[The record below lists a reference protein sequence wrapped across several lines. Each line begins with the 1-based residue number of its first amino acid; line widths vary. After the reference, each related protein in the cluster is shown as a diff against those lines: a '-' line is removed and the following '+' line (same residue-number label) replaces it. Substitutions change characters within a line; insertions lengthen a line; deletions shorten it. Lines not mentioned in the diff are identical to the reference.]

1 MFEYIINKS
10 AHFMYTFIITR
21 PSGGVVTGCTD
32 SCPELFK
39 KIAQHYNISDD
50 ERRDRVTWTSN
61 KDSTIYVISVDKV
74 PVATMYRNNY
84 EDVLNFIVDKEDSPH
99 KKCKILCKNMY
110 KITVYYDGGHHQITS
125 NPKEEELIYTSIP
138 YGSDVSDI
146 GYTYRFTDFDK
157 FIKECDKDIDI
168 LTDFYNNQIAG
179 FMLKSVADDGICF
192 IPKEKFTEAVI
203 DYYTEPVDADD
214 YTISELASQLTT
226 TEFNEFM
233 KDNLKKVDE

>member
-1 MFEYIINKS
+1 MFKYITDES
-10 AHFMYTFIITR
+10 AHFIYTFIITQ
-21 PSGGVVTGCTD
+21 PSGGIVTGYTD
-32 SCPELFK
+32 AYLELSK

-50 ERRDRVTWTSN
+50 ERIDRVTWASN
-61 KDSTIYVISVDKV
+61 KNNTIYVISVDKV

-84 EDVLNFIVDKEDSPH
+84 ADVLKFITDKEDSPN
-99 KKCKILCKNMY
+99 KTCKILCKNMY
-110 KITVYYDGGHHQITS
+110 EITVYYDGGHHQITS
-125 NPKEEELIYTSIP
+125 NPKEEELHYISIP

-157 FIKECDKDIDI
+157 FIKECGKDIDI

-179 FMLKSVADDGICF
+179 FILESVADAETCF
-192 IPKEKFTEAVI
+192 ISKEKFTEAVI
-203 DYYTEPVDADD
+203 NYYTEPVDADD

-233 KDNLKKVDE
+233 KDNLKKEI